1 MSASS
6 ETWSDE
12 YGDGDEEDS
21 RKLAEQE
28 EPRRAPARKRPPEGP
43 TPYMVRVDEGFDEE
57 VKLWLITFTDVIALM
72 LTFFVM
78 LYAMS
83 VPEEDKW
90 EEVSASMSSRFNQK
104 YAQPYRPG
112 PQETISIDKI
122 DLTRALS
129 LPYLKSLLEQAFAE
143 RQVTNFAI
151 TQLSDRLV
159 IALADDL
166 LETAQTPAPEVP
178 PSQTPPQTAPESG
191 TRSAMVILADT
202 VARIKNRIEIVGHGA
217 TWEQAMENAVR
228 AAAVFRQTGY
238 ARDIITRA
246 AAPPEQGAAQPARS
260 IDVVVLRDNGLERE
274 LLVFE

>member
-1 MSASS
+1 MAASS

-12 YGDGDEEDS
+12 YGVEGEGDS
-21 RKLAEQE
+21 Q
-28 EPRRAPARKRPPEGP
+28 APAESEERKPVSARKKSPEGP
-43 TPYMVRVDEGFDEE
+43 TPYMIRVEEVNDDE

-90 EEVSASMSSRFNQK
+90 EEVSASISSQFNQK
-104 YAQPYRPG
+104 YAEPYRPG

-122 DLTRALS
+122 DLTGALS
-129 LPYLKSLLEQAFAE
+129 LPYLKSLLEQAFRE
-143 RQVTNFAI
+143 REVTNFAI
-151 TQLSDRLV
+151 TQISDRLV
-159 IALADDL
+159 IALPDDL
-166 LETAQTPAPEVP
+166 LEGAPNSPPEGQPAAA
-178 PSQTPPQTAPESG
+178 PPQESK
-191 TRSAMVILADT
+191 TRAAMVILADT

-217 TWEQAMENAVR
+217 TWEQSMENALR
-228 AAAVFRQTGY
+228 AATIMRQTGY

-246 AAPPEQGAAQPARS
+246 AAPPEQGTQPTARS
-260 IDVVVLRDNGLERE
+260 IDIVILRDNGLERE

>member
-1 MSASS
+1 MSATSK
-6 ETWSDE
+6 TWSDE
-12 YGDGDEEDS
+12 YGGEDDEDS
-21 RKLAEQE
+21 QDPAKIE
-28 EPRRAPARKRPPEGP
+28 EPQRVPARKKPPEGP
-43 TPYMVRVDEGFDEE
+43 TPYMIRVEEPPEEGE
-57 VKLWLITFTDVIALM
+57 VKLWLITFSDVIALM

-104 YAQPYRPG
+104 YAEPYRPG

-122 DLTRALS
+122 DLTSALS

-143 RQVTNFAI
+143 RQITNFAI

-159 IALADDL
+159 IALPDDL
-166 LETAQTPAPEVP
+166 LETQPAQTP
-178 PSQTPPQTAPESG
+178 TQTAPESG
-191 TRSAMVILADT
+191 TRSAMVILSDT

-217 TWEQAMENAVR
+217 TWEQSMENAVR

-246 AAPPEQGAAQPARS
+246 AAPPEQGAEPPPRS
-260 IDVVVLRDNGLERE
+260 IDVIILRDNGLERE

>member
-12 YGDGDEEDS
+12 YGGEDEEDS
-21 RKLAEQE
+21 QD
-28 EPRRAPARKRPPEGP
+28 RADQDEKPAAARKRPPEGP
-43 TPYMVRVDEGFDEE
+43 TAYMKRVEQPQDEDE

-90 EEVSASMSSRFNQK
+90 EEVSTALSSQFTK
-104 YAQPYRPG
+104 KFAEPYRAG

-129 LPYLKSLLEQAFAE
+129 LPYLKSLLEQTFRE
-143 RQVTNFAI
+143 REITNFSI

-159 IALADDL
+159 IALPDDIL
-166 LETAQTPAPEVP
+166 RTAEQPPSSAQPAP
-178 PSQTPPQTAPESG
+178 PPQESK
-191 TRSAMVILADT
+191 TRAAMVILADT
-202 VARIKNRIEIVGHGA
+202 IARIKNRIEIIGHGA
-217 TWEQAMENAVR
+217 TWEQSMDNGLR
-228 AAAVFRQTGY
+228 AALIFRQTGY
-238 ARDIITRA
+238 TRDIITRA
-246 AAPPEQGAAQPARS
+246 AAPPGQGAQAPDSNS
-260 IDVVVLRDNGLERE
+260 IDIVILRDNGLERE
-274 LLVFE
+274 LLVIE